1 MQGFLSRFSF
11 VLVQSISIAL
21 GTFLKSVDNYKNGLM
36 QMGGGRVDGG
46 AQVTW
51 MVYCMAW
58 SVGYMD
64 GWLFSIFIF
73 IRHKVANFVNNKT

>member
-1 MQGFLSRFSF
+1 VQGFLSRFSF

-46 AQVTW
+46 AQVT
-51 MVYCMAW
+51 
-58 SVGYMD
+58 
-64 GWLFSIFIF
+64 
-73 IRHKVANFVNNKT
+73 